1 MTRVVVA
8 VDSFKGSIGA
18 ADAAAA
24 VRDGWAEA
32 RGADEIVLLPM
43 ADGGEGT
50 LDAFAAAVPGAR
62 RMPVTVC
69 GPHGREITAS
79 WLPSARW
86 HRGRGTGVDER
97 NRAAAGGCRR
107 AAPWDADTRG
117 FGEAIA
123 AALDHGVERLVLGI
137 GSSAST
143 DGGVGMLTALGA
155 RFTDAS
161 GAPLAPGVRGL
172 VALADADLSGL
183 RPLPPGGAVVLSDVT
198 NPLCGP
204 GGAAA
209 VFGPQKGL
217 DAEAV
222 AVADA
227 ALARLAGLV
236 APGAAPLSPAA
247 SFDTSDAERA
257 PSRRARP
264 ISPADSG
271 PARQHPAHSAHVW
284 DAGTPGA
291 GAAGGTGFGL
301 LAWGAELV
309 RGAERVAELIHLAE
323 AIAAADLVITGGGLV
338 RRAVRRRKGA
348 RVRRAAGVRVGRA
361 RRVGGRTH
369 HGGCRH
375 LGLRGIRLA
384 DGTRRIA
391 RSLAVRTRRLAAR
404 RRRTGG
410 ARPLTAL
417 RRHVRGEE
425 GGAEVPRVARRR
437 P

>member
-8 VDSFKGSIGA
+8 ADSFKGSIGA

-32 RGADEIVLLPM
+32 RGADEVVLRPM

-69 GPHGREITAS
+69 GPHGREIPAS
-79 WLPSARW
+79 WLLLPD
-86 HRGRGTGVDER
+86 GTGVVELASTSGIELLQAD
-97 NRAAAGGCRR
+97 GGGGLR
-107 AAPWDADTRG
+107 PWDAGTRG

-155 RFTDAS
+155 RFADVS
-161 GAPLAPGVRGL
+161 GAPVAPGVRGIA
-172 VALADADLSGL
+172 ALADADLSGL
-183 RPLPPGGAVVLSDVT
+183 RPLPPGGAIVLSDVT

-204 GGAAA
+204 AGAAA

-217 DAEAV
+217 DAEAI

-236 APGAAPLSPAA
+236 TPAADAAPSAP
-247 SFDTSDAERA
+247 SDAERA

-271 PARQHPAHSAHVW
+271 PAGQQRAQSAHAL
-284 DAGTPGA
+284 DPSTPGA

-323 AIAAADLVITGGGLV
+323 AIAAADLVITGEGSYDGQSAAGKVPAFVAQLASASGVPAALV
-338 RRAVRRRKGA
+338 AGRITADADTSAFAASVSLTELAGSPEA
-348 RVRRAAGVRVGRA
+348 SLAAPADWLRAAGAALARA
-361 RRVGGRTH
+361 R
-369 HGGCRH
+369 
-375 LGLRGIRLA
+375 
-384 DGTRRIA
+384 
-391 RSLAVRTRRLAAR
+391 
-404 RRRTGG
+404 
-410 ARPLTAL
+410 
-417 RRHVRGEE
+417 
-425 GGAEVPRVARRR
+425 
-437 P
+437 